1 MAFSPPEVRFMMLI
15 DAFLIVAMLFFLFL
29 PITDRRTVQMKLSVF
44 VLLGAILAMSVTRT
58 EAPVMRLAGVTSLR

>member
-1 MAFSPPEVRFMMLI
+1 MMLI

-44 VLLGAILAMSVTRT
+44 VLLGAILALSVTRT